1 MEERVARTD
10 WCLTVFGATAVSMM
24 ALAYALE
31 QRHRAF
37 IALFAMACALA
48 SAYGFLIGSL
58 PFGAVEALW
67 SAIALKRFRDTKRLR
82 CVANSA

>member
-1 MEERVARTD
+1 
-10 WCLTVFGATAVSMM
+10 LTVFGATAVSVM

-31 QRHRAF
+31 KRHPAF
-37 IALFAMACALA
+37 TVLFAIACALA

-67 SAIALKRFRDTKRLR
+67 SAIALQRFRASTVCRR
-82 CVANSA
+82 GHGPGGHPRSP

>member
-1 MEERVARTD
+1 
-10 WCLTVFGATAVSMM
+10 LTVFGATAVSMM

-58 PFGAVEALW
+58 PSARSKRYGAR
-67 SAIALKRFRDTKRLR
+67 SR
-82 CVANSA
+82 